1 MAERLKATAEITDR
15 VRESARQILSESTDL
30 LILEDEA
37 IGRFAADLEVI
48 SKEAPP
54 ASFAPST
61 LPLEQ
66 ELGLK
71 LFFNAV
77 NFCFKDPVSGQEY
90 TYQTATGTVKRSSGL
105 FVALSESGKDWDNLI
120 DVVKLT
126 PNEWTSLIQLPQN
139 SDFYLGLDR
148 GQRIQGLAA
157 YLLGFGYRHVHEFLE
172 NERYEA
178 GAIINSLSQSGY
190 FTDEFHKRSQLFVNM
205 ADGVL
210 RNHGREIT
218 NVEILTGMADYRVPQ
233 VFYNRG
239 PVILSNELAEKLSA
253 QVPLEPK
260 SREVRALRAT
270 VIEVIRRAA
279 GILDITEGQGDTLTW
294 TMSQQMAKA
303 NSLPIPHMLVATDEY

>member
-1 MAERLKATAEITDR
+1 MIERLKATAEITDR
-15 VRESARQILSESTDL
+15 VRETSKQILNESTDFL
-30 LILEDEA
+30 TLDDEA
-37 IGRFAADLEVI
+37 IGQLVADLEAI
-48 SKEAPP
+48 GKEAPP

-77 NFCFKDPVSGQEY
+77 NFCFKNPVSGQEY
-90 TYQTATGTVKRSSGL
+90 SYQAGTGTVKRSSGL

-120 DVVKLT
+120 EVVKLT
-126 PNEWTSLIQLPQN
+126 PSEWISLIQLPEN

-157 YLLGFGYRHVHEFLE
+157 YLLGFGYRYVHEFLE
-172 NERYEA
+172 AERYEA

-210 RNHGREIT
+210 KSHGRGIT

-239 PVILSNELAEKLSA
+239 PVVLNDELAEKLSA
-253 QVPLEPK
+253 QESLAPK

-279 GILDITEGQGDTLTW
+279 NLLEITEGQCDTLTW

-303 NSLPIPHMLVATDEY
+303 DKLPIPHMLVATDEY